1 MRLTADIA
9 PFGALD
15 RSHLGGRNVDRTHG
29 CLMSLMK
36 RAAAP
41 ATEKSS
47 SGARALDPLA
57 HEQTKFRCRRSQMQ
71 PASGPV
77 NSRHRLSPA
86 DLWPEQHRRTGSN

>member
-9 PFGALD
+9 PFGGLD

-57 HEQTKFRCRRSQMQ
+57 HEQIKFRCRRSQYSLCQ
-71 PASGPV
+71 DP
-77 NSRHRLSPA
+77 
-86 DLWPEQHRRTGSN
+86 